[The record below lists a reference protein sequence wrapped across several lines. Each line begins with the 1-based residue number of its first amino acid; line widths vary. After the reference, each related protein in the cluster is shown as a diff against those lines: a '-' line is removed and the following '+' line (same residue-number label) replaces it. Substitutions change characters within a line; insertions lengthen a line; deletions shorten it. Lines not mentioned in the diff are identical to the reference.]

1 MEQTIRVEAMLAA
14 ATSPG
19 DIPQSQLQES
29 GLSDDICQL
38 CCWSLSCDST
48 R

>member
-29 GLSDDICQL
+29 GLKQNR
-38 CCWSLSCDST
+38 LSEVTS
-48 R
+48 RYLKE